1 MFDPSS
7 LMAKGKL
14 ALHMNDWLMLGVGVL
29 LTIGTGFFVASE
41 FSLVNL
47 DRTDLEARAE
57 RGERKL
63 GPSIRALRKTS
74 THLSGAQLGITIT
87 TMLTGFIAE
96 PALTSLLTEPL
107 VSLGLAR
114 ETVPSVALL
123 ISLTI
128 ATVFS
133 FLIGELIPKTLALS
147 LPLETNKF
155 VIRFQMVF
163 TWLTGFLIAFLNG
176 VGNWVVRRFGIEPK
190 EELSSSRTADELSS
204 LVRRSALMGALDAQ
218 TATLLTKT
226 LALSQLTAADVMTPR
241 PRMFTVDR
249 EQNVADVVA
258 LTNKTGHS
266 RFPVIDGDSDSV
278 VGVAH
283 VKQAAAVPREKRD
296 EVPVGAI
303 VVDVIRVPETMPL
316 EALMVELRAK
326 GLQLAIVVDEYGGTA
341 GLVTLED
348 LVEELVGELA
358 DEHDRAKAGI
368 IRGLNESVIFPGM
381 TRPDELA
388 EMAIKVPDDGA
399 YETVGGFIMSE
410 VGRIP
415 VRGDEVEI
423 ENGTLRVERMDGRR
437 VDRVRFTP
445 QVTEVEN
452 D

>member
-1 MFDPSS
+1 
-7 LMAKGKL
+7 
-14 ALHMNDWLMLGVGVL
+14 MNDWLMLGVGFL
-29 LTIGTGFFVASE
+29 LTVGTGIFVASE
-41 FSLVNL
+41 FSLINL
-47 DRTDLEARAE
+47 ERNELEARAS
-57 RGERKL
+57 RGEKNL
-63 GPSIRALRKTS
+63 GPTIRALKKTS
-74 THLSGAQLGITIT
+74 THLSGAQLGITLT
-87 TMLTGFIAE
+87 TMLTGFLAE
-96 PALTSLLTEPL
+96 PALTHLFSPVL
-107 VSLGLAR
+107 VKLGIAENVVEGFALA
-114 ETVPSVALL
+114 VGMF
-123 ISLTI
+123 I
-128 ATVFS
+128 ATLFS
-133 FLIGELIPKTLALS
+133 TLIGELVPKKLALT

-155 VIRFQMVF
+155 VVRIQIGF
-163 TWLTGFLIAFLNG
+163 TWLTGWMLVALNT
-176 VGNWVVRRFGIEPK
+176 VGNGIVRLFGIEPK

-204 LVRRSALMGALDAQ
+204 LVRRSAMMGALDAH

-249 EQNVADVVA
+249 DQSVEDLVA

-278 VGVAH
+278 LGIAH
-283 VKQAAAVPREKRD
+283 VKQAAAVPREKRA

-303 VVDVIRVPETMPL
+303 LVEAMRVPETMGL

-368 IRGLNESVIFPGM
+368 IRGVNESVLFPGM

-410 VGRIP
+410 LGRIP
-415 VRGDEVEI
+415 LRGDEIRI
-423 ENGTLRVERMDGRR
+423 ENGVLKVERMDGRR

-445 QVTEVEN
+445 DELEVS
-452 D
+452 DD